1 MKTYNK
7 AWEYIKSG
15 LYLILCFLIS
25 IPIVTFCG
33 YLYRT
38 VGVIMAVLIGFCS
51 VGATVCIYADSAIKL
66 GKKYRNIDERSK
78 NNLANRNFGVN
89 FGIVPTAISYSEVI
103 LVFLSKFSIVN
114 YDFYPLYKTLNMYF
128 LPWTY
133 IFSPNSYVMEGERLL
148 QIPVP
153 ATELSAAA
161 LVFISVLPLIFIAT
175 TAIAYKI
182 GYNNI
187 DLKEKILYGK

>member
-1 MKTYNK
+1 MK
-7 AWEYIKSG
+7 
-15 LYLILCFLIS
+15 
-25 IPIVTFCG
+25 
-33 YLYRT
+33 
-38 VGVIMAVLIGFCS
+38 
-51 VGATVCIYADSAIKL
+51 
-66 GKKYRNIDERSK
+66 
-78 NNLANRNFGVN
+78 
-89 FGIVPTAISYSEVI
+89 EVI

>member
-1 MKTYNK
+1 
-7 AWEYIKSG
+7 
-15 LYLILCFLIS
+15 
-25 IPIVTFCG
+25 
-33 YLYRT
+33 
-38 VGVIMAVLIGFCS
+38 MAVLIGFCS

-89 FGIVPTAISYSEVI
+89 FGIVPTAISYLEVI
-103 LVFLSKFSIVN
+103 LVFLSKFSVVN

-187 DLKEKILYGK
+187 DLKEKILY